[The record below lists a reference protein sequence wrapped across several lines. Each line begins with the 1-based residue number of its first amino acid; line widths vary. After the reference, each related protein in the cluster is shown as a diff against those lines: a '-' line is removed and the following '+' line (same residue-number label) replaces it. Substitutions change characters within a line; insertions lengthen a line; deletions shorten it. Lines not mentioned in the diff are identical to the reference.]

1 VTAAAAPRGWIHV
14 ASLLGSQRAP
24 SAAEAEAI
32 DLVHDLW
39 RNWRDGMPLHEVRQ
53 HSTGRERWTAARF
66 TPPAHALFRPLHEM
80 LDALIRTDATDPAG
94 MQYQTRYGTFS
105 ELDFRVTRA
114 RLTRGDDG
122 RIRVVFPIRYP
133 WVRKPDPEHGDGG
146 EADAPVYAET
156 AEDRMRIANQAHI
169 RTDAPRRPV
178 FS

>member
-1 VTAAAAPRGWIHV
+1 MSTVAAPRGWV
-14 ASLLGSQRAP
+14 RAGLPGGSRRAP
-24 SAAEAEAI
+24 SAKEAESI
-32 DLVHDLW
+32 DLVHDLC
-39 RNWRDGMPLHEVRQ
+39 RNWRDGMPLTEVRRF
-53 HSTGRERWTAARF
+53 STGRERWTATRF

-94 MQYQTRYGTFS
+94 MQYQTRYGTFN
-105 ELDFRVTRA
+105 ELDFRAVRA

-133 WVRKPDPEHGDGG
+133 WRRKPEPEHGDPGDT
-146 EADAPVYAET
+146 AAPVYAET

-178 FS
+178 FA